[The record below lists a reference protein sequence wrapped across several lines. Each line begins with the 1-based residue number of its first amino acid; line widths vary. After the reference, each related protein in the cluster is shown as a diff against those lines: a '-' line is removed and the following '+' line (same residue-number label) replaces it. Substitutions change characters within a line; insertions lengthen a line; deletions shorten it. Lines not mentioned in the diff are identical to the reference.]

1 MANITVRRIG
11 GGYYIASVSLKNSI
25 RSGLAQTREEA
36 IARVNRPNL
45 KSRDETVTGEN
56 NG

>member
-45 KSRDETVTGEN
+45 KSCDETR
-56 NG
+56 